1 MELLLLSCSASK
13 RDDTGE
19 LPALLRYDGPLY
31 QDLRRFVREN
41 GWPPKLHIGIFSAR
55 YGLIGALAPIPAYDQ
70 RLTPERAAELLP
82 STQETLTRWRTFARH
97 VTVVAGRDYAQI
109 LTSALA
115 HAGFEAVSLL
125 PGGIGE
131 KRAQMRAAL
140 AVLGGGVTARRDPA
154 DCAPRTYFL
163 PDWEDF
169 VDPHYDFER
178 DQYSAPATER
188 NRVHA
193 SALAGERI
201 CDGILVS
208 LAQRLTHKGLLR
220 RVNRAHPGTTAP
232 EDLRR
237 VYALSEDQL
246 LFGDCGAFSYIQEP
260 EPPLSVAEA
269 AFLYHIYD
277 FDLGASVDHIPAPDL
292 PMEERRRRTELTL
305 VLAESFLR
313 EARRYGSFIPVGV
326 AHGIDADDY
335 VRSVLALIEMGYRHI
350 GVGGLVFRTDHEV
363 AQIVQAISRV
373 RSQHRKSV
381 WLHLF
386 GIFRPKLQRLFAELD
401 IQSFDSASY
410 FRKAWLRSDQNYLG
424 VNGNWYAAIRVPAS
438 RDGRNQRKL
447 ERAGV
452 PRERIQELE
461 QAALTALARYGR
473 REIGLEETLDTVL
486 EYDSLIDREDIAKRD
501 IRALYQRTLL
511 ERPWEQCGCR
521 ICRELGIDVVI
532 FRGAERN
539 RRRGV
544 HNTLQLYRR
553 VHGGGLVGGAPDG

>member
-1 MELLLLSCSASK
+1 
-13 RDDTGE
+13 
-19 LPALLRYDGPLY
+19 
-31 QDLRRFVREN
+31 
-41 GWPPKLHIGIFSAR
+41 
-55 YGLIGALAPIPAYDQ
+55 
-70 RLTPERAAELLP
+70 
-82 STQETLTRWRTFARH
+82 
-97 VTVVAGRDYAQI
+97 
-109 LTSALA
+109 
-115 HAGFEAVSLL
+115 
-125 PGGIGE
+125 
-131 KRAQMRAAL
+131 
-140 AVLGGGVTARRDPA
+140 
-154 DCAPRTYFL
+154 
-163 PDWEDF
+163 
-169 VDPHYDFER
+169 
-178 DQYSAPATER
+178 
-188 NRVHA
+188 
-193 SALAGERI
+193 
-201 CDGILVS
+201 
-208 LAQRLTHKGLLR
+208 
-220 RVNRAHPGTTAP
+220 
-232 EDLRR
+232 
-237 VYALSEDQL
+237 
-246 LFGDCGAFSYIQEP
+246 
-260 EPPLSVAEA
+260 
-269 AFLYHIYD
+269 
-277 FDLGASVDHIPAPDL
+277 
-292 PMEERRRRTELTL
+292 MEERRRRTELTL